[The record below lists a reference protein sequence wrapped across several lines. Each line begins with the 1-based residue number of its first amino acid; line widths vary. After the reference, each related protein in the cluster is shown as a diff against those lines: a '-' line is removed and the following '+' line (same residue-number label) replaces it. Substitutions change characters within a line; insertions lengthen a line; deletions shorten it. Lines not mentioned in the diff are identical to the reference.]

1 MKSTQFK
8 KKQVQLNRKNT
19 FCLVLH
25 LHRSEY
31 HLSLSQVHVDVRSKS
46 TTELG
51 VLKVIVEIAICKC
64 DQFPLDRDIF
74 HPLIFY
80 KRKQTAPTNKKI
92 KN

>member
-1 MKSTQFK
+1 
-8 KKQVQLNRKNT
+8 
-19 FCLVLH
+19 VLD

-51 VLKVIVEIAICKC
+51 VLKVIVDIENVISFHW
-64 DQFPLDRDIF
+64 DSDIF

-80 KRKQTAPTNKKI
+80 KRKQTVPTNKK

>member
-1 MKSTQFK
+1 
-8 KKQVQLNRKNT
+8 
-19 FCLVLH
+19 VLH

-51 VLKVIVEIAICKC
+51 VLKVIVDIENVISFHW
-64 DQFPLDRDIF
+64 DSDIF

-80 KRKQTAPTNKKI
+80 KRKQTVPTNKKKKLI
-92 KN
+92 SNATQIRLWYC